1 MFNHHYL
8 VSQRERDSVAKL
20 IISLTRLFLSF
31 FAGLSLF
38 AEPQRIVSTVP
49 GLTEI
54 LFELGLGDR
63 TVGVSEYC
71 RFPAAALA
79 KPKVGS
85 FLQPNLE
92 AITALRPDLVLIIKN
107 PVRLKQRL
115 EALGLHVEELDLET
129 LPGILSAI
137 DRLGV
142 ETNRKAR
149 AAALRANLEK
159 RLAAVQAKVKRRRR
173 VTFLVG
179 RTPQRLE
186 GMVAV
191 GPRSYLD
198 ELMRFAGGDN
208 IFADSP
214 AMYPKVSI
222 EQLLARDPEVIF
234 EMGDAVHEGIEQG
247 KYREDVLA
255 VWAKM
260 PMLKA
265 VRSRKV
271 FPLNDN
277 IYVVPGPRFADAAER
292 FYEMLHGGG
301 GR

>member
-1 MFNHHYL
+1 LPRLL
-8 VSQRERDSVAKL
+8 VL
-20 IISLTRLFLSF
+20 LFIASTLL
-31 FAGLSLF
+31 AQ
-38 AEPQRIVSTVP
+38 PKRIVSTVP

-54 LFELGLGDR
+54 LFALGLGDR
-63 TVGVSEYC
+63 VVGVSEYC

-92 AITALRPDLVLIIKN
+92 TIAAMRPDLVLIIKN
-107 PVRLKQRL
+107 PVRLRQRL
-115 EALGLHVEELDLET
+115 EGVGLRVEELDLET
-129 LPGILSAI
+129 LPGILAAI

-142 ETNRKAR
+142 ETHRKPQ
-149 AAALRANLEK
+149 AAKLRANLEQ
-159 RLAAVQAKVKRRRR
+159 RLAAVKAKVTQRRR

-191 GPRSYLD
+191 GPKSYLD
-198 ELMRFAGGDN
+198 ELMKVSGGDN

-214 AMYPKVSI
+214 AMYPKISV

-234 EMGDAVHEGIEQG
+234 EMGDAVHEGITQN
-247 KYREDVLA
+247 KYREDVLS
-255 VWAKM
+255 VWARM
-260 PMLKA
+260 PSLRA
-265 VRSRKV
+265 VRTKKV
-271 FPLNDN
+271 YPLNDD

-292 FYEMLHGGG
+292 FFEMLHGAPA
-301 GR
+301 R

>member
-1 MFNHHYL
+1 M
-8 VSQRERDSVAKL
+8 
-20 IISLTRLFLSF
+20 TRFFLSIF
-31 FAGLSLF
+31 TGLTLF

-71 RFPAAALA
+71 RFPAAALS

-115 EALGLHVEELDLET
+115 EAIGLKVEELDLET
-129 LPGILSAI
+129 LPGILAAI
-137 DRLGV
+137 DRLGL

-149 AAALRANLEK
+149 AAEMRKKLEM
-159 RLAAVQAKVKRRRR
+159 RLAAVQAKVKQRRR

-191 GPRSYLD
+191 GPKSYLD
-198 ELMRFAGGDN
+198 ELMKLAGGDN

-234 EMGDAVHEGIEQG
+234 EMGDSVHEGMEQG

-265 VRSRKV
+265 VRGKKV

-301 GR
+301 SR

>member
-1 MFNHHYL
+1 MIGRL
-8 VSQRERDSVAKL
+8 VL
-20 IISLTRLFLSF
+20 RLPRLVIFLL
-31 FAGLSLF
+31 AALALS
-38 AEPQRIVSTVP
+38 AEPKRIVSTVP

-54 LFELGLGDR
+54 LFALGLGDR
-63 TVGVSEYC
+63 LVGVSEYC
-71 RFPAAALA
+71 RYPAAALG

-92 AITALRPDLVLIIKN
+92 AITAVRPDLVLIIKN

-115 EALGLHVEELDLET
+115 EAIGLPVEELDLET
-129 LPGILSAI
+129 LGGILQAI
-137 DRLGV
+137 DRLGA
-142 ETNRKAR
+142 ETNTKDR
-149 AAALRANLEK
+149 AAVLRASIEK
-159 RLAAVQAKVKRRRR
+159 RLVAVQAKVKQRRR

-191 GPRSYLD
+191 GPKSYLD
-198 ELMRFAGGDN
+198 ELMKVAGGDN
-208 IFADSP
+208 IFFDSP

-234 EMGDAVHEGIEQG
+234 EMGDAVHEGVEQN

-260 PMLKA
+260 PSLKA
-265 VRSRKV
+265 VRGKKV

-277 IYVVPGPRFADAAER
+277 MFVVPGPRFVDAAEK
-292 FYEMLHGGG
+292 FFEMLNGSV
-301 GR
+301 RP

>member
-1 MFNHHYL
+1 M
-8 VSQRERDSVAKL
+8 
-20 IISLTRLFLSF
+20 TRLLICLA
-31 FAGLSLF
+31 FAVSLL
-38 AEPQRIVSTVP
+38 AQPKRVVSTVP

-54 LFELGLGDR
+54 LFALGLGDR
-63 TVGVSEYC
+63 VAGVSEYC
-71 RFPAAALA
+71 RYPEAALA

-92 AITALRPDLVLIIKN
+92 TIASLRPDLVLIIKN
-107 PVRLKQRL
+107 PVRLRQRL
-115 EALGLHVEELDLET
+115 EAIGLRVEELDLET

-142 ETNRKAR
+142 LTSTQGK
-149 AAALRANLEK
+149 AAALRSSLEK
-159 RLAAVQAKVKRRRR
+159 RLAAVKAKVKQRKR

-191 GPRSYLD
+191 GPNSYLD
-198 ELMRFAGGDN
+198 ELMRAAGGDN

-214 AMYPKVSI
+214 AMYPKISI
-222 EQLLARDPEVIF
+222 EQLLARDPDVIF
-234 EMGDAVHEGIEQG
+234 EMGDAVHEGIAEN
-247 KYREDVLA
+247 KYREDVLT
-255 VWAKM
+255 VWARL
-260 PMLKA
+260 PGLKA
-265 VRSRKV
+265 VREKRV

-277 IYVVPGPRFADAAER
+277 IYVVPGPRFVEAAEK
-292 FYEMLHGGG
+292 FYAMLHGGG

>member
-1 MFNHHYL
+1 L
-8 VSQRERDSVAKL
+8 
-20 IISLTRLFLSF
+20 LSF
-31 FAGLSLF
+31 SLF
-38 AEPQRIVSTVP
+38 AEPKRIVSTVP

-54 LFELGLGDR
+54 LFALGLGDR
-63 TVGVSEYC
+63 VVGVSEYC
-71 RFPAAALA
+71 RFPEAALT

-115 EALGLHVEELDLET
+115 EAIGLKVEELDLET
-129 LPGILSAI
+129 LPGILAAV
-137 DRLGV
+137 DRLGD
-142 ETNRKAR
+142 ETNRRDR
-149 AAALRANLEK
+149 AAQLRSSLEK
-159 RLAAVQAKVKRRRR
+159 RLAAVQAKVKQRRP

-191 GPRSYLD
+191 GPKSYLD
-198 ELMRFAGGDN
+198 ELMRAAGGDN
-208 IFADSP
+208 IFADSL

-234 EMGDAVHEGIEQG
+234 EMADAVHEGIEQNN
-247 KYREDVLA
+247 YRENVLK
-255 VWAKM
+255 VWERM
-260 PMLKA
+260 PTLKA
-265 VRSRKV
+265 VRARKV

-277 IYVVPGPRFADAAER
+277 IFVVPGPRFVDAAER
-292 FYEMLHGGG
+292 FYEMLHGSA
-301 GR
+301 RQ

>member
-1 MFNHHYL
+1 M
-8 VSQRERDSVAKL
+8 QAIAKL
-20 IISLTRLFLSF
+20 VPRLPCLLLILVFSLR
-31 FAGLSLF
+31 LF
-38 AEPQRIVSTVP
+38 AESQRIVSTVP

-71 RFPAAALA
+71 RYPASALS

-107 PVRLKQRL
+107 PVRLRQRL
-115 EALGLHVEELDLET
+115 EAIGLRVEELDLET

-137 DRLGV
+137 DRLGL

-149 AAALRANLEK
+149 AAELRASLEK
-159 RLAAVQAKVKRRRR
+159 RLAAVKAKVSQRRH

-191 GPRSYLD
+191 GPKSYLD
-198 ELMRFAGGDN
+198 ELMRAAGGDN

-234 EMGDAVHEGIEQG
+234 EMGDSVHEGIEQG
-247 KYREDVLA
+247 KYREDVLSI
-255 VWAKM
+255 WSRM
-260 PMLKA
+260 PSLKA
-265 VRSRKV
+265 VRGKKV

-277 IYVVPGPRFADAAER
+277 IYVVPGPRFAEAAER
-292 FYEMLHGGG
+292 FFEMLHGS
-301 GR
+301 RSR

>member
-1 MFNHHYL
+1 MFNHHNL
-8 VSQRERDSVAKL
+8 LSQRERSRVARL
-20 IISLTRLFLSF
+20 IISLTRFFLSIF
-31 FAGLSLF
+31 TGLSLF

-71 RFPAAALA
+71 RFPAAALS

-115 EALGLHVEELDLET
+115 EAIGLKVEELDLET

-137 DRLGV
+137 DRLGA
-142 ETNRKAR
+142 ETNRKVR
-149 AAALRANLEK
+149 AAEMRKKLEI
-159 RLAAVQAKVKRRRR
+159 RLAAVQAKVKQRRR

-191 GPRSYLD
+191 GPKSYLD
-198 ELMRFAGGDN
+198 ELMKFAGGDN

-234 EMGDAVHEGIEQG
+234 EMGDSVHEGMEQG

-265 VRSRKV
+265 VRGKKV

-301 GR
+301 SR

>member
-1 MFNHHYL
+1 M
-8 VSQRERDSVAKL
+8 RAIAKL
-20 IISLTRLFLSF
+20 VPRLSRLLLFLVF
-31 FAGLSLF
+31 GLPLF
-38 AEPQRIVSTVP
+38 AQAQRIVSTVP

-71 RFPAAALA
+71 RYPAAALA

-115 EALGLHVEELDLET
+115 EAIGLRVEELDLET

-137 DRLGV
+137 DRLGF
-142 ETNRKAR
+142 ETKRNSR
-149 AAALRANLEK
+149 AAELRASLEK
-159 RLAAVQAKVKRRRR
+159 RLAAVQAKVRQRRR

-191 GPRSYLD
+191 GPKSYLD
-198 ELMRFAGGDN
+198 ELMRAAGGDN

-234 EMGDAVHEGIEQG
+234 EMGDSVHEGIEQG
-247 KYREDVLA
+247 KYREDVLSI
-255 VWAKM
+255 WSRM
-260 PMLKA
+260 PTLKA
-265 VRSRKV
+265 VRGKKV
-271 FPLNDN
+271 FPLNNN
-277 IYVVPGPRFADAAER
+277 IYVVPGPRFAEAAER
-292 FYEMLHGGG
+292 FFEMLHGS
-301 GR
+301 RSR